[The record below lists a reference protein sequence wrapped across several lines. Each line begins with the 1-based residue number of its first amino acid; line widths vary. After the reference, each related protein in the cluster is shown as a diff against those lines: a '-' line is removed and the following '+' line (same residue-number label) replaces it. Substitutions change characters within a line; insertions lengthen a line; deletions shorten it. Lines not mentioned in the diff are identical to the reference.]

1 MSPSDSP
8 AAQDEEIGFWELK
21 RGDVTLATLEQS
33 CLDFPWVY
41 CFIYPEPTFA
51 PYRHLFCRAEGAW
64 RGQEHALHELIHRED
79 IHLCTQDGRRLPAF
93 TLTVDS
99 SEARLTFTEV

>member
-1 MSPSDSP
+1 MRLSDSP
-8 AAQDEEIGFWELK
+8 AALDEEIGFWELK
-21 RGDVTLATLEQS
+21 RGDVTLATLEES
-33 CLDFPWVY
+33 CQDFPWVY

-64 RGQEHALHELIHRED
+64 RGQERALHQQIHHED

-93 TLTVDS
+93 TLIVDS
-99 SEARLTFTEV
+99 SEAKLTFTEV